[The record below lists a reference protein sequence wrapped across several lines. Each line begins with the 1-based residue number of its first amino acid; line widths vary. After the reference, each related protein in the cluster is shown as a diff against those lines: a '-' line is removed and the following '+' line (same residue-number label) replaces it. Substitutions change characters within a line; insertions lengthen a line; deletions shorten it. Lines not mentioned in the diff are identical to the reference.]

1 MAMMTA
7 PGMAIFGKDY
17 LQQRIA
23 GEFPLARH
31 IGIVVDSADDTGII
45 LRAPLAPNSNDK
57 GTAFGG
63 SLYSVAVLTGWSWV
77 ARYLA
82 AHELKADAVIQ
93 ESTIRYLAPVDGELC
108 ASLAPPSQAQVS
120 RFRRMMQRAG
130 RGRIRLRVDIH
141 CENALATHF
150 EGVFVA
156 ALR

>member
-1 MAMMTA
+1 MMAA
-7 PGMAIFGKDY
+7 PRMANFGKDY

-23 GEFPLARH
+23 REFPLARH
-31 IGIVVDSADDTGII
+31 IGIVVDSADDAGIV

-63 SLYSVAVLTGWSWV
+63 SLYSIAVLTGWSWV

-82 AHELKADAVIQ
+82 ARELKADAVIQ
-93 ESTIRYLAPVDGELC
+93 ESTIRYLAPVEAELC
-108 ASLAPPSQAQVS
+108 ASLAAPSEAQVTK
-120 RFRRMMQRAG
+120 FRRMMERAG

-141 CENALATHF
+141 CEAAVAVRF

-156 ALR
+156 ALQ

>member
-1 MAMMTA
+1 MMAA
-7 PGMAIFGKDY
+7 PRMAGFGRDY

-23 GEFPLARH
+23 REFPLARH
-31 IGIVVDSADDTGII
+31 IGIVVDAAEDAGIV

-63 SLYSVAVLTGWSWV
+63 SLYSLAVLTGWSWV

-108 ASLAPPSQAQVS
+108 ASLAAPSEAQVNK
-120 RFRRMMQRAG
+120 FRRMLQRAG

-141 CENALATHF
+141 CEDALATHF
-150 EGVFVA
+150 EGVFAA
-156 ALR
+156 ALQ

>member
-45 LRAPLAPNSNDK
+45 LRAPLAPESNAK
-57 GTAFGG
+57 GPAFGG
-63 SLYSVAVLTGWSWV
+63 GLYSVAVLPGWSWV

-93 ESTIRYLAPVDGELC
+93 ESTIRSLAPVDGELC
-108 ASLAPPSQAQVS
+108 ASLAAPSQAQVS
-120 RFRRMMQRAG
+120 RFRRMMERAG

>member
-82 AHELKADAVIQ
+82 ARGLAADAVIQ
-93 ESTIRYLAPVDGELC
+93 ESNVRFLVPGQGEL
-108 ASLAPPSQAQVS
+108 
-120 RFRRMMQRAG
+120 R
-130 RGRIRLRVDIH
+130 
-141 CENALATHF
+141 
-150 EGVFVA
+150 
-156 ALR
+156 

>member
-1 MAMMTA
+1 MMAA
-7 PGMAIFGKDY
+7 ARMASFGKDY

-23 GEFPLARH
+23 REFPLARH
-31 IGIVVDSADDTGII
+31 IGIVVDSADDAGIV

-93 ESTIRYLAPVDGELC
+93 ESTIRYLAPVEAELC
-108 ASLAPPSQAQVS
+108 ASLEAPLEAQVS
-120 RFRRMMQRAG
+120 KFRRMMERAG
-130 RGRIRLRVDIH
+130 RGRIRLCVDIH
-141 CENALATHF
+141 SQAAVAVRF
-150 EGVFVA
+150 EGVFAA